1 MWGLVL
7 TLVVILLVIGALV
20 LVIYSL
26 HQREQLAVTV
36 ESSYVVKFSVAEAQ
50 LYENLKMRF
59 MRDVACKSSME
70 SVEFAE
76 FVKKQLSDPER
87 KKLKA
92 MLVKRLMAVIEP
104 LRSIQADRKG
114 IPALAQ
120 RKLVSEE
127 FLASFVQTERTL
139 NEEIELVLEQADLIE
154 PDWSKSI
161 FTQAVNFWRLEMEQK
176 RMTQQAANQ

>member
-1 MWGLVL
+1 
-7 TLVVILLVIGALV
+7 
-20 LVIYSL
+20 
-26 HQREQLAVTV
+26 
-36 ESSYVVKFSVAEAQ
+36 
-50 LYENLKMRF
+50 
-59 MRDVACKSSME
+59 
-70 SVEFAE
+70 VEFAE
-76 FVKKQLSDPER
+76 FVKKQLSDHER